1 MVKGVLAADVY
12 SLVAREA
19 GNIVIAGI
27 RFWICT
33 SLQRERLGSGLSQG
47 YGYVR
52 TGRHHLQ
59 YIWHEALPSRL
70 SKGWESVENPRLF
83 VTTLW

>member
-1 MVKGVLAADVY
+1 MGVLAADVY

-47 YGYVR
+47 YSYCSEGKTPFTMYLAR
-52 TGRHHLQ
+52 SST
-59 YIWHEALPSRL
+59 LP
-70 SKGWESVENPRLF
+70 
-83 VTTLW
+83 T